1 MYPKDTL
8 LALLPYMVVYGS
20 LPKSGMDMVSAKQPK
35 IKMLK
40 IQRESYAYLKI
51 TLLKCV
57 DIMGTSPDVPIHQ
70 RISLKKL
77 FIKRRHY
84 HVKENF
90 YHLRQAGDP
99 HS

>member
-8 LALLPYMVVYGS
+8 SALLPYMVVYGS

-57 DIMGTSPDVPIHQ
+57 DIIGASPDAPIHQ
-70 RISLKKL
+70 RISLKNYLSKGD
-77 FIKRRHY
+77 IH

-90 YHLRQAGDP
+90 HHLRQAGDP